1 MKILASR
8 LLPVETTEGASNFCA
23 LSKLLC
29 RAKWRIVIQANQN
42 ASAAATS
49 LLPFLT
55 NGVKI
60 TVIAAWRKEGIQWR
74 RKKI

>member
-1 MKILASR
+1 MAY
-8 LLPVETTEGASNFCA
+8 CY
-23 LSKLLC
+23 
-29 RAKWRIVIQANQN
+29 IQANQN